1 MRLEES
7 TFVLY
12 AAKYYSN
19 PSCHSLEEFNQDLK
33 RFQYVRKLLKRYK
46 NDKTLKER
54 LILNHIIV
62 IYNCFGY
69 SATPML
75 FLKLEGL
82 HDLLKPFLAHL
93 SLLPEI
99 VSYEDK
105 TIDTSS
111 IIEDSNIAEILGKR
125 PNA

>member
-82 HDLLKPFLAHL
+82 HDLLKPFLVHL